1 MGEGQFTPAP
11 FPYRQPRQR
20 LAHVRTAQT
29 MNCLPAIVLG
39 PGQQQSK
46 SINHTL
52 HSLLMFTPTLPRVN
66 PTFLQSNI
74 FKFNPQISPSHTA
87 QSNAVP
93 VCLLY
98 PFLTEDEIFHPLSSS
113 SYHISSPS
121 SFSLPFLPPSL
132 PPTLLPLLLIYIY
145 SLSCHFQFP

>member
-1 MGEGQFTPAP
+1 MGRRQFAPAP

-39 PGQQQSK
+39 AGQQQSK

-66 PTFLQSNI
+66 PTFLQSTI
-74 FKFNPQISPSHTA
+74 FKFNPEISPAHTA
-87 QSNAVP
+87 QSSATVP

-121 SFSLPFLPPSL
+121 SFSLPFLPP
-132 PPTLLPLLLIYIY
+132 LLLIYIY
-145 SLSCHFQFP
+145 SLSCHLQFP